1 MVLVPVGGAGLRC
14 TRGVKYLNVNDC
26 WRLPRYRTLLHT
38 FEFDLLPY
46 FAPDI
51 QAVAS
56 IASPQQVY
64 LGGRIY
70 IYLKSGRRK
79 SLRF

>member
-1 MVLVPVGGAGLRC
+1 MVLVPVGGLRC

-26 WRLPRYRTLLHT
+26 WRLPSYRTLLHT

-51 QAVAS
+51 RAV
-56 IASPQQVY
+56 ASPQQVY